1 MRHILYLVH
10 LCPCPCQFMSYLYDL
25 RFIFNLIS
33 IIPVFVFCTFFLE
46 CLPLFLNENMDEE
59 NEKF

>member
-1 MRHILYLVH
+1 
-10 LCPCPCQFMSYLYDL
+10 MSYLYDL
-25 RFIFNLIS
+25 LFIFNLIS